1 VLIEDCGRE
10 AVNGKIWVSHCN
22 FFLFLQ
28 TDQLFIAISKIQT
41 APFTY
46 LFLRYA
52 YYEPNVLWSVQD
64 ITLKTTL
71 LPLPILYL
79 VFDFFYTVLHWVLHI
94 KVVYG
99 YIHKH
104 HHHQKAPR

>member
-1 VLIEDCGRE
+1 M
-10 AVNGKIWVSHCN
+10 IWVSPFN
-22 FFLFLQ
+22 FFLSLQ
-28 TDQLFIAISKIQT
+28 KDQLYIAISKIQT

-64 ITLKTTL
+64 VTLKSTL

-79 VFDFFYTVLHWVLHI
+79 VFDFFYTVLHWALHI
-94 KVVYG
+94 KAIYG